1 MVDFDIVHN
10 HYSNE
15 VAQPCTDLLHALME
29 LGYASQRKEE
39 HIRGS
44 SRQSFSI
51 CVRQRERKKGFSWS
65 LLLRKKIAV
74 GLPIKSTESAIVCVI
89 ISLQHIQV
97 PAGDAPDVQ
106 RLHTLQGNWLRLS

>member
-1 MVDFDIVHN
+1 MMVLAQEQKVVDFDIVHN

-29 LGYASQRKEE
+29 LRYTPQRKEE

-51 CVRQRERKKGFSWS
+51 CVRQREEKR
-65 LLLRKKIAV
+65 I
-74 GLPIKSTESAIVCVI
+74 
-89 ISLQHIQV
+89 
-97 PAGDAPDVQ
+97 
-106 RLHTLQGNWLRLS
+106 